1 MGSTLSLRR
10 KIGKRPIV
18 IWGARMTG
26 IGLVRYAKAHGI
38 NVLAFIDSDTSLAG
52 QQVNGIPVYLPDVLT
67 TIQVD
72 HPNVILVIAVSIK
85 EKEILLLLNALGLSK
100 LDRLVY
106 SDFSDLF
113 YTIDVVGTCNL
124 KCLSCAHS
132 IEKHNVPRGVMK
144 YKDFTRVVDKIIDE
158 SKLVTHISLYSW
170 GEPFLHPE
178 IDKIVRY
185 LHDRNIAV
193 ALSSNLSIRFEDRLE
208 KVMEQSPDY
217 LKISTSG
224 YFPEAYNNTHAGG
237 DVNLVKSNLYK
248 LRYLLDKY
256 NVGTLVD
263 VNYHLYRDNNGIN
276 LQKMQ
281 DLCGE
286 LGFVLSTV
294 HALVMPLERVIR
306 HCEGSPDFQTKL
318 LTDNLLVDIDEGIAA
333 SQIDQDSAGACGYR
347 DNQVNIN
354 SDLTVPVC
362 CTVFNRD
369 SNVVAENF
377 LESSPDGIQE
387 KKNSAE
393 ICKKC
398 MAYGLPAYNMGFN
411 REDWNKI
418 ASGKESR
425 DVGQSTS
432 TLDRVLNSL
441 SISSS
446 PQIKR
451 KDIA

>member
-1 MGSTLSLRR
+1 MKSHSSLKRR
-10 KIGKRPIV
+10 IGKRPIV

-26 IGLVRYAKAHGI
+26 IGLVRYAKSNGI
-38 NVLAFIDSDTSLAG
+38 DVLAFIDSDDSLKG
-52 QQVNGIPVYLPDVLT
+52 QQVNGIPVYLPEMLAK
-67 TIQVD
+67 IQVD
-72 HPNVILVIAVSIK
+72 HPNLILIVAVSIK
-85 EKEILLLLNALGLSK
+85 ETEILLVLNALGLRN

-124 KCLSCAHS
+124 RCLSCAHS
-132 IEKHNVPRGVMK
+132 IEKHNVPRGLMK
-144 YKDFTRVVDKIIDE
+144 YQDFTRVVDKIIAE
-158 SKLVTHISLYSW
+158 SNLITHISLYSW
-170 GEPFLHPE
+170 GEPLLHPK
-178 IDKIVRY
+178 IDSIIRY

-193 ALSSNLSIRFEDRLE
+193 ALSSNLSIRFENRLE
-208 KVMEQSPDY
+208 KVIEQSPDY

-224 YFPEAYNNTHAGG
+224 YYPEAYNNTHAGG

-248 LRYLLDKY
+248 LRYLLDKHKA
-256 NVGTLVD
+256 GTLVD

-276 LQKMQ
+276 LEKMTE
-281 DLCGE
+281 LCRE

-306 HCEGSPDFQTKL
+306 HCEGQPDFQTKL

-333 SQIDQDSAGACGYR
+333 SKMDRNSIGVCGYR

-369 SNVVAENF
+369 SNVVANNF
-377 LESSPDGIQE
+377 LKASPADIQ
-387 KKNSAE
+387 KRKNLTE

-398 MAYGLPAYNMGFN
+398 MSYGLPAYNMGSN
-411 REDWNKI
+411 RAKWDEI
-418 ASGKESR
+418 AATKESR
-425 DVGQSTS
+425 DVGQATT
-432 TLDRVLNSL
+432 TLDGVLNSL
-441 SISSS
+441 SISPSS
-446 PQIKR
+446 QIKR